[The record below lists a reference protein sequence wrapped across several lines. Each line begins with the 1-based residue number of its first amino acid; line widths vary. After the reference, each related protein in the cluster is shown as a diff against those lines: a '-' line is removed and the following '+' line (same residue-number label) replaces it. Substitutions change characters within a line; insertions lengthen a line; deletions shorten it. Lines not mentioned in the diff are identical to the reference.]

1 MARAC
6 RCSWRIERVIRT
18 SAACDVEGA
27 RGVLTRLVAMF
38 GRSNC
43 YVEVQRHLEREQERV
58 LQGLVTLARAAQV
71 PLVATSQPLYARPE
85 GRLLADVFTCI
96 REKTD
101 LDHAGRRLSVNGE
114 CRLRSDR
121 EMTRLF
127 HDLPDAL
134 ANTGELAMRL
144 AFTLKDLGYRFP
156 DFPL

>member
-1 MARAC
+1 
-6 RCSWRIERVIRT
+6 
-18 SAACDVEGA
+18 
-27 RGVLTRLVAMF
+27 MF

-43 YVEVQRHLEREQERV
+43 YVEVQRQLEREQERV

-71 PLVATSQPLYARPE
+71 PLIATSQPLYARPE

-101 LDHAGRRLSVNGE
+101 LDHAGRLLAVNGE
-114 CRLRSDR
+114 RRLRTDR

-134 ANTGELAMRL
+134 TNTGELAL
-144 AFTLKDLGYRFP
+144 PLGFTLKDPGDRFP
-156 DFPL
+156 GFPPPPRHTPLA